1 MRKPLASVWLL
12 PLLLSFACSKPP
24 SRDLPP
30 TLMWDK
36 DQERIHPADGTMNV
50 WEGFTVQQ
58 DHFAADRDMAQ
69 FILWRR
75 HQATVTLLFDYS
87 LQGNKI
93 EFMVN
98 FRQRKMLMPSR
109 AFKRGEFTVH
119 LNPGFNFLKFSKK
132 KKDILKIRAISVSSW
147 REKPQPH
154 LRAGQSFRI
163 FSPAGKGHLE
173 LSGRGTVTVVRE
185 QAAGE
190 DLAVKNEEWHSGF
203 LARKISRNLDFPS
216 PCLLTVKV
224 KKGSFNVSS
233 YSYAPAPAV
242 AAEPRIRFKNKPN
255 IYIVLS
261 DACQASHLGTYG
273 YRRNT
278 SPHIDAFAR
287 DAVVYE
293 NAYTNA
299 VFTLA
304 SVATI
309 LSGIYPDGHGVHSM
323 LSTLPRKMLTLP
335 EFLKATGYATSIITS
350 TFGVSARF
358 GFTQGVDAYLR
369 VPEKYWAPKDI
380 SIFGEL
386 RGWLEQTPAAH
397 FSYMHFIHPH
407 LPKVP
412 PPDFPVYF
420 RAKRSSLE
428 RMAQL
433 MKKEKATGEPLT
445 TEELEEI
452 TAGYD
457 SSIAWVDGEFGKIL
471 SLLKAKNLY
480 DDSLIIFLAD
490 HGEALGEHGVLSH
503 SNNVFDETSR
513 VPLIVK
519 YPKSLGITG
528 RRRRLAELADI
539 FPTISAL
546 FGQQLVL
553 DGRSMLAGGGDA
565 GLDDH
570 AVVSRSINKS
580 PKYSLRWKNWY
591 YMINFGDNSDR
602 LYLLS
607 VDPLREAAGDR
618 AAGMRA
624 FLKARFFSWYGRF
637 RGSSGSTSEV
647 SLKNLPASV
656 IEEMKTL
663 GYL

>member
-1 MRKPLASVWLL
+1 M
-12 PLLLSFACSKPP
+12 
-24 SRDLPP
+24 
-30 TLMWDK
+30 
-36 DQERIHPADGTMNV
+36 
-50 WEGFTVQQ
+50 
-58 DHFAADRDMAQ
+58 
-69 FILWRR
+69 
-75 HQATVTLLFDYS
+75 
-87 LQGNKI
+87 
-93 EFMVN
+93 
-98 FRQRKMLMPSR
+98 
-109 AFKRGEFTVH
+109 
-119 LNPGFNFLKFSKK
+119 
-132 KKDILKIRAISVSSW
+132 
-147 REKPQPH
+147 
-154 LRAGQSFRI
+154 
-163 FSPAGKGHLE
+163 
-173 LSGRGTVTVVRE
+173 
-185 QAAGE
+185 
-190 DLAVKNEEWHSGF
+190 
-203 LARKISRNLDFPS
+203 
-216 PCLLTVKV
+216 

-233 YSYAPAPAV
+233 YSYVPAPAV
-242 AAEPRIRFKNKPN
+242 AADARITFKNKPN

-273 YRRNT
+273 YRRST

-309 LSGIYPDGHGVHSM
+309 LSGIYPDGHGVQSM
-323 LSTLPRKMLTLP
+323 LSTLPRKVLTLP
-335 EFLKATGYATSIITS
+335 EFLKSHGYATSIITS

-380 SIFGEL
+380 SIFSEL
-386 RGWLEQTPAAH
+386 RGWLDKTPAVH

-433 MKKEKATGEPLT
+433 MKKEKQTGVPLDA
-445 TEELEEI
+445 EELQEI
-452 TAGYD
+452 TDGYD
-457 SSIAWVDGEFGKIL
+457 SSIAWVDSEFGKIL
-471 SLLKAKNLY
+471 SLLKEKKLY

-503 SNNVFDETSR
+503 SNNVYDETAR

-519 YPKSLGITG
+519 YPKSLGIKG
-528 RRRRLAELADI
+528 RVNRLAELADI
-539 FPTISAL
+539 FPTITSL
-546 FGQQLVL
+546 FGQRLVL
-553 DGRSMLAGGGDA
+553 DGRDLLAGASNG

-570 AVVSRSINKS
+570 PVVSRSINKS
-580 PKYSLRWKNWY
+580 PKYALRWKNWY
-591 YMINFGDNSDR
+591 YMINFGDNSDK
-602 LYLLS
+602 LFLLS
-607 VDPLREAAGDR
+607 KDPLHEAGDDHLR
-618 AAGMRA
+618 MRA
-624 FLKARFFSWYGRF
+624 FLKARFMSWYARF
-637 RGSSGSTSEV
+637 RNASGSVAEL
-647 SLKNLPASV
+647 SLRNLPASV